1 MPERQCALQEWQG
14 LGRFSTIAPYPG
26 TRPTL
31 TRPALLFYKRASEL
45 SPKERAPWSNLSAA
59 YFELG
64 DYEQAILACDTAL
77 GLLTPTDTDSE
88 TAKQKLLARK
98 AKSCFFAGLYAD
110 AGAETDPASAKSVEI
125 GTLSKSLQSYY
136 SAAKH
141 VEDHMKA
148 RNEIVLNL
156 PRYKPTLYVLLQ
168 DRRDTF

>member
-1 MPERQCALQEWQG
+1 
-14 LGRFSTIAPYPG
+14 
-26 TRPTL
+26 
-31 TRPALLFYKRASEL
+31 LFYKRASEL

-64 DYEQAILACDTAL
+64 DYEQAISACDTAL

-88 TAKQKLLARK
+88 TAKQKLLTRK
-98 AKSCFFAGLYAD
+98 ARSCFFAGLYTD

-125 GTLSKSLQSYY
+125 ETLSKSLQSYY
-136 SAAKH
+136 SPAKH

-168 DRRDTF
+168 DRRDTI